1 MRSGN
6 RFFPILIFSSV
17 VSLLVLQYFWL
28 WQVYADVD
36 ENFRRETTFLFRSAL
51 FDMHDSLLQK
61 SVEPVDGDSVS
72 SNWKRYQFHL
82 RNFGRIPPPFLE
94 SDMNIM
100 DEGER
105 ELRVQVYMDSS
116 RIDDTLRPLPLPFLS
131 KMMNNYTSGNFIIH
145 LRQDSLNV
153 DSISGQFKKVLLKTG
168 IDLPFSVTLLRPDKK
183 LTPPK
188 MVASSALVRLTPFLY
203 YSLSFTGVREWV
215 LNKIK
220 PQIIFSLFITL
231 LTIVSFYLL
240 YRNLRLQQKLVE
252 IKNDFISNVT
262 HELKTPVATVS
273 VALEALKNFDVLEN
287 PRLANEYL
295 DIAWSEVNRLALLTD
310 KILKT
315 AIFESNGIKLHRE
328 HIHMDKLIDQ
338 ILSSMRLMLEKSN
351 ASVAFDKQGEDFVL
365 TGAVDHLANVIY
377 NLLDNALKYKGGDP
391 VISISLKEMPDT
403 VILSIQDN
411 GTGIPAEYKSRI
423 FEKFFRVPTG
433 DVHTV
438 KGYGLGLNYVSNVV
452 KGHGGTITVDSE
464 MQHGSCFTIVLPRH
478 HEEN

>member
-1 MRSGN
+1 
-6 RFFPILIFSSV
+6 
-17 VSLLVLQYFWL
+17 
-28 WQVYADVD
+28 
-36 ENFRRETTFLFRSAL
+36 
-51 FDMHDSLLQK
+51 
-61 SVEPVDGDSVS
+61 
-72 SNWKRYQFHL
+72 
-82 RNFGRIPPPFLE
+82 
-94 SDMNIM
+94 
-100 DEGER
+100 
-105 ELRVQVYMDSS
+105 
-116 RIDDTLRPLPLPFLS
+116 
-131 KMMNNYTSGNFIIH
+131 
-145 LRQDSLNV
+145 
-153 DSISGQFKKVLLKTG
+153 
-168 IDLPFSVTLLRPDKK
+168 
-183 LTPPK
+183 